1 MEYYIGFDVG
11 TGSGRACL
19 VDKNG
24 KLIAEHSE
32 PTLTHRSPTDHR
44 IFEQSTSNIWSSLSK
59 CCKTILA
66 SSGID
71 PKQVKGI
78 GFDATCSLAVVNK
91 DGRPVSVSRTGL
103 SEDDEKDEN
112 LGREDAE
119 KDVWNVI
126 LWADHRA
133 EEEAEKINSTGE
145 GVLGFVGKTMSL
157 EMEIPKT
164 LWLSKHMKSDKFK
177 NSMFFDLPD
186 WLTYNA
192 TSSLARSACSLT
204 CKCSFVPP
212 GAKMVH
218 ECDGNKE
225 EVSKDGWSA
234 RFFNK
239 IGLEQMVENDFEQLG
254 GIPGKNGLVLT
265 AGQPVGKGLSKAAAE
280 SLGLVEGTAVGS
292 GVIDAYAGWI
302 GTVAAAQGE
311 GQPKPTLEDASS
323 RLAAI
328 AGTSTC
334 HIAQSKEGILW
345 GPYRDAVFP
354 GLWMNEGG
362 QSSTGQLIDFMM
374 QTHPAYPK
382 LVELSKK
389 SGKSTF
395 ELLGDRLEEMMK
407 EKNAPTLTHLTKD
420 LHFYPDLVSHVPA
433 MIVNEINLTDFHPVT
448 IARSFCGLSGNRSP
462 LADPRM
468 KGSIVGLTLD
478 DSLSDLAA
486 KFNVTLEAIALQT
499 RHIVDEM
506 NAKGHKIDSIYMSG
520 SQAKNGPLMR
530 LLSTVL
536 QMPVIIPPQP
546 SAAVV
551 LGAAMLGKYAYDIS
565 LERQSQEITSQ
576 EEAKA
581 ASEKDKNKLW
591 DVMVSM
597 THPGKTV
604 EPRSDELGEKE
615 RKLLDVKYKI
625 FREAVEVQRKWREMI
640 AQAV

>member
-1 MEYYIGFDVG
+1 MSEMEYYIGFDVG

-32 PTLTHRSPTDHR
+32 ATLTHRSPTDHR
-44 IFEQSTSNIWSSLSK
+44 IFEQSTTNIWLSLSK
-59 CCKTILA
+59 CCQTILK

-71 PKQVKGI
+71 PAQVKGI

-91 DGRPVSVSRTGL
+91 QGRPVSVSRTGL
-103 SEDDEKDEN
+103 TEEDESDVN
-112 LGREDAE
+112 LGREDE
-119 KDVWNVI
+119 ERDVWNVI

-177 NSMFFDLPD
+177 NLMIFDLPD

-192 TSSLARSACSLT
+192 TTSLARSACSLT

-225 EVSKDGWSA
+225 EISKDGWSA
-234 RFFNK
+234 RFFNR
-239 IGLEQMVENDFEQLG
+239 IGLEQMVQNDFEQLG

-302 GTVAAAQGE
+302 GTVAAAKGQ

-407 EKNAPTLTHLTKD
+407 ERDAPTLTHLTKD
-420 LHFYPDLVSHVPA
+420 LHFYPDLHG
-433 MIVNEINLTDFHPVT
+433 ELQ
-448 IARSFCGLSGNRSP
+448 LSNRGNRSP

-536 QMPVIIPPQP
+536 QMPVIIPPAP

-565 LERQSQEITSQ
+565 LERQNEEITSQ
-576 EEAKA
+576 SEAKA

-597 THPGKTV
+597 THPGVTV
-604 EPRSDELGEKE
+604 SPRSDELGERE
-615 RKLLDVKYKI
+615 RKLLDVKYRI

-640 AQAV
+640 AGVA

>member
-1 MEYYIGFDVG
+1 MSEMEYYIGFDVG

-19 VDKNG
+19 VDKDG

-32 PTLTHRSPTDHR
+32 ATLTHRSPTDHR
-44 IFEQSTSNIWSSLSK
+44 IFEQSTENIWSSLSK
-59 CCKTILA
+59 CCKKIL
-66 SSGID
+66 SESGIN
-71 PKQVKGI
+71 PNQVKGI

-91 DGRPVSVSRTGL
+91 KGVPVSVSRSGEN
-103 SEDDEKDEN
+103 EDDLESDEN
-112 LGREDAE
+112 LGKEGG
-119 KDVWNVI
+119 KWNVI

-164 LWLSKHMKSDKFK
+164 LWLSKHMKEERFK
-177 NSMFFDLPD
+177 DTMLFDLPD

-192 TSSLARSACSLT
+192 TSSIARSACSLT
-204 CKCSFVPP
+204 CKCSFVPQ

-218 ECDGNKE
+218 ECDGGKE
-225 EVSKDGWSA
+225 EISQDGWSS

-239 IGLEQMVENDFEQLG
+239 IGLEQMVQNDFEQLG

-265 AGQPVGKGLSKAAAE
+265 AGQPVGKGLSKSAAE

-302 GTVAAAQGE
+302 GTVAAAAGDD
-311 GQPKPTLEDASS
+311 QPKPTLEDASS

-354 GLWMNEGG
+354 ALWMNEGG

-389 SGKSTF
+389 TGKSTF
-395 ELLGDRLEEMMK
+395 ELLGDRLDEMMK
-407 EKNAPTLTHLTKD
+407 ERNAATLTHLTKD
-420 LHFYPDLVSHVPA
+420 LHFYPDLHGK
-433 MIVNEINLTDFHPVT
+433 
-448 IARSFCGLSGNRSP
+448 RNRSP

-506 NAKGHKIDSIYMSG
+506 NAKGHVIDSIYMSG

-551 LGAAMLGKYAYDIS
+551 LGSAMLGKYAYSIS
-565 LERQSQEITSQ
+565 LERNGKEIINQ
-576 EEAKA
+576 LQANEQ

-591 DVMVSM
+591 NVMVSM
-597 THPGKTV
+597 TKTGKRI
-604 EPRSDELGEKE
+604 EPRSDNLGLKEKF
-615 RKLLDVKYKI
+615 LLDVKYNI
-625 FREAVEVQRKWREMI
+625 FREQVEIQKKWRKMI
-640 AQAV
+640 SEVA

>member
-1 MEYYIGFDVG
+1 MSEMEYYIGFDVG

-19 VDKNG
+19 VDKDG
-24 KLIAEHSE
+24 KLLAEHSE
-32 PTLTHRSPTDHR
+32 ATLTHRSPTDHR

-59 CCKTILA
+59 CCKKIL
-66 SSGID
+66 SESGID

-78 GFDATCSLAVVNK
+78 GFDATCSLAVVNRQ
-91 DGRPVSVSRTGL
+91 GTPVSVSRTGE
-103 SEDDEKDEN
+103 SETDEKDGN
-112 LGREDAE
+112 LGKEGGE
-119 KDVWNVI
+119 WNVV

-157 EMEIPKT
+157 EMEVPKT
-164 LWLSKHMKSDKFK
+164 LWLSKHMAEDKFK
-177 NSMFFDLPD
+177 NCMFFDLPD

-192 TSSLARSACSLT
+192 TASPARSACSLT
-204 CKCSFVPP
+204 CKFSFVPP

-218 ECDGNKE
+218 ECDGGQE
-225 EVSKDGWSA
+225 EISKDGWSS

-239 IGLEQMVENDFEQLG
+239 IGLDQMVKDDFDQLG
-254 GIPGKNGLVLT
+254 GIPGKNGLVLS

-302 GTVAAAQGE
+302 GTVAAAAGE
-311 GQPKPTLEDASS
+311 GQDKPTLDDASS

-395 ELLGDRLEEMMK
+395 ELLGDRLDEMMK
-407 EKNAPTLTHLTKD
+407 EKGVPTLTHLTKD
-420 LHFYPDLVSHVPA
+420 LHFYPDLPTVLKPNGSHGTV
-433 MIVNEINLTDFHPVT
+433 LTQL
-448 IARSFCGLSGNRSP
+448 IGNRSP

-478 DSLSDLAA
+478 DSLNDLAA

-536 QMPVIIPPQP
+536 SMPIIIPPQP

-551 LGAAMLGKYAYDIS
+551 LGAAMLGKYAYDITTQ
-565 LERQSQEITSQ
+565 RQGKTLTTQD
-576 EEAKA
+576 EAEN
-581 ASEKDKNKLW
+581 ASKENGNKLW

-597 THPGKTV
+597 THPGKRID
-604 EPRSDELGEKE
+604 PRNDQFGEREKS
-615 RKLLDVKYKI
+615 LLDVKYKI
-625 FREAVEVQRKWREMI
+625 FREAVEIQKRWREMI
-640 AQAV
+640 AKAV

>member
-1 MEYYIGFDVG
+1 MSGMEYYIGFDVG

-32 PTLTHRSPTDHR
+32 ATLTHRSPTDHR
-44 IFEQSTSNIWSSLSK
+44 IFEQSTTNIWNSLSK
-59 CCKTILA
+59 CCKKIL
-66 SSGID
+66 SESGID
-71 PKQVKGI
+71 PSQVKGV
-78 GFDATCSLAVVNK
+78 GFDATCSLAVVSK
-91 DGRPVSVSRTGL
+91 DGRPVSVSRTGATE
-103 SEDDEKDEN
+103 EDERDEN
-112 LGREDAE
+112 LG
-119 KDVWNVI
+119 KDGEWNVI

-133 EEEAEKINSTGE
+133 EEEAEKINATGE

-164 LWLSKHMKSDKFK
+164 LWLSKHMNEEKFK

-192 TSSLARSACSLT
+192 TASLARSACSLT

-218 ECDGNKE
+218 ECDGGKE
-225 EVSKDGWSA
+225 EISQDGWSA

-239 IGLEQMVENDFEQLG
+239 IGLEQMVNNDFEQLG

-302 GTVAAAQGE
+302 GTVAAAAGAD
-311 GQPKPTLEDASS
+311 QPKPTLEDASS

-334 HIAQSKEGILW
+334 HIAQSKEGILVPGVYRQW

-389 SGKSTF
+389 TGKSTF
-395 ELLGDRLEEMMK
+395 ELLGERLEEMLK
-407 EKNAPTLTHLTKD
+407 EKDAPTLTHLTKD
-420 LHFYPDLVSHVPA
+420 LHFYPDLVS
-433 MIVNEINLTDFHPVT
+433 
-448 IARSFCGLSGNRSP
+448 NRSP

-551 LGAAMLGKYAYDIS
+551 LGAAMLGKYAHSIS
-565 LERQSQEITSQ
+565 VELQGKEIQTQ
-576 EEAKA
+576 EEAKRA
-581 ASEKDKNKLW
+581 RENDKDRLW

-597 THPGKTV
+597 TFPGKRV
-604 EPRSDELGEKE
+604 DPRNDEFGERE

-625 FREAVEVQRKWREMI
+625 FREAVEVQKRWRGMVAE
-640 AQAV
+640 AA